1 MLLVGLTGGVGS
13 GKSTV
18 ADRLAR
24 LGAVLVDADAI
35 ARSVVEPGTEGFA
48 AIHEAFGDEI
58 MGLDG
63 SLSRHALAALVFRDP
78 EARAQLEAIVHPR
91 VRRQADLMTALAP
104 DDAVVVHD
112 VPLLVETGRAG
123 DYDIVVVVDAPEA
136 DRIARLRVSRG
147 WDEATTRARM
157 AAQADREERLAVAD
171 EVIVNDGDLDHL
183 MTLVD
188 ALWERLSERA
198 RSVPS

>member
-48 AIHEAFGDEI
+48 ALHEAFGDEI
-58 MGLDG
+58 LGLDG

-78 EARAQLEAIVHPR
+78 EARAQLEAIVHPM

-112 VPLLVETGRAG
+112 VPLLVETGRAS
-123 DYDIVVVVDAPEA
+123 DYDIVVVVDSSDA

-147 WDEATTRARM
+147 WDEATTRSRM
-157 AAQADREERLAVAD
+157 AAQADRETRLAAAD
-171 EVIVNDGDLDHL
+171 EIIANDGDLDDL
-183 MTLVD
+183 MLKVD

-198 RSVPS
+198 RTVPS

>member
-157 AAQADREERLAVAD
+157 AAQAEREERLAVAD

>member
-48 AIHEAFGDEI
+48 ALHEAFGDEI

-78 EARAQLEAIVHPR
+78 EARARLEAIVHPR
-91 VRRQADLMTALAP
+91 VRREADLMTALAP

-112 VPLLVETGRAG
+112 VPLLVETGRAD
-123 DYDIVVVVDAPEA
+123 DYDVVVVVDATDA

-157 AAQADREERLAVAD
+157 AAQADREARLAVAD
-171 EVIVNDGDLDHL
+171 EVIVNDGDLDDL
-183 MTLVD
+183 MVAVD
-188 ALWERLSERA
+188 SLWERLSERA
-198 RSVPS
+198 RTVPS